1 MNSFLALSGRNLTAH
16 KKRTRLSIMSI
27 ALSVALV
34 VGIFSM
40 MDVFIR
46 FEKQQVIH
54 DFGNYHIL
62 IKDAAP
68 EETAAV
74 SSRIDVKNTGT
85 WTDFGDGSVN
95 GSQCSVLALDENFAP
110 NMQMTLQ
117 EGAYP
122 KAADEVMLEDWGAK
136 KLGVHVG
143 DTVDLTL
150 SGSSRSSFTI
160 SGIISDYASTK
171 AADEIGVV
179 ISTKAAAVGTAE
191 KGHYFLIEFKDHVD
205 IGEAEQEIKEALQI
219 QGDRIGHNERLLA
232 IIGESDHKAA
242 MGFYQVGA
250 VLSAI
255 VLIAGVVMIYNTFN
269 ISVMERIRAFG
280 LLRCVGAS
288 KHQIRRLVR
297 QEGYMLLRWALP
309 FGILLGMAATLFCS
323 ALLKYFNGYIFSGIP
338 VFTLSPIG
346 ISSGIVI
353 GTLTVFVATL
363 LPAKRASD
371 VSPVSALTGIGEIRL
386 KKAKKQGR
394 LTKMIPVETAM
405 GVNTAFAKKKTLVLM
420 SASIALSV
428 ILFLGFSVLIN
439 FLYSSLK
446 TSKPYTPDVSLTSEE
461 GLSFDLYEQISQFVG
476 VKNAS
481 GRMFG
486 YVDATFDASRLTDYY
501 RQAVGDI
508 KERADGTFTPPE
520 KSWLISYDEAQLKWA
535 KEDLLEGTLSEEELN
550 GQGGIIAV
558 YANIRKGI
566 SAATADLHVGD
577 FVTIDTVSGPKAF
590 KVMAVLRS
598 VPFSDSNSNLAT
610 FITTEQM
617 FPEITGDRTLKVI
630 DIQLSKHGQGATI
643 LKIKGLLGADVSFM
657 DQRQQN
663 REITQT
669 FLTMAIFVY
678 GFVTVIALISI
689 LNIIS
694 TMNTSVASKMKYLG
708 VLRAVGMSGRQLRK
722 MVATEALVYCIT
734 GSIAGCLLG
743 IRLQLYLIKD
753 LLTAVKINWSFPY
766 TEVICIFVAAIL
778 VTLLSVAG
786 PLKKVR
792 SQGISETIG
801 TLQ

>member
-1 MNSFLALSGRNLTAH
+1 MNSFLALSKQSLVAH
-16 KKRTRLSIMSI
+16 KKRTLLSILSI
-27 ALSVALV
+27 SLSVALV

-46 FEKQQVIH
+46 FEKQQIIH

-62 IKDAAP
+62 IKDATA
-68 EETAAV
+68 EETAV
-74 SSRIDVKNTGT
+74 ISSRIDVKNSGT
-85 WTDFGDGSVN
+85 WIDFGDGSIN
-95 GSQCSVLALDENFAP
+95 ESPCSVLALDENFAA
-110 NMQMTLQ
+110 NMDMTLL

-122 KAADEVMLEDWGAK
+122 KTADEAVLESWGAE
-136 KLGVHVG
+136 KLGVQVG
-143 DTVDLTL
+143 GTVALTL
-150 SGSSRSSFTI
+150 SDGVSRTYTVC
-160 SGIISDYASTK
+160 GIISDYGSTK
-171 AADEIGVV
+171 AADELGVV
-179 ISTKAAAVGTAE
+179 ISKTAAELGAAE
-191 KGHYFLIEFKDHVD
+191 RGHYFLIEFKNRVD
-205 IGEAEQEIKEALQI
+205 IGKAEQEIKETLKI
-219 QGDRIGHNERLLA
+219 PDDRIGHNERLLA
-232 IIGESDHKAA
+232 IMGQSGHDAA
-242 MGFYQVGA
+242 VGFYQLGA
-250 VLSAI
+250 TLSVI
-255 VLIAGVVMIYNTFN
+255 VLVAGVVMIYNTFN

-288 KHQIRRLVR
+288 KSQIRRMVR
-297 QEGYMLLRWALP
+297 QEGFLLLRWSLP
-309 FGILLGMAATLFCS
+309 LGTLLGMAATLFCS
-323 ALLKYFNGYIFSGIP
+323 GLLKYFNGYIFSEIP
-338 VFTLSPIG
+338 LFTLSPVG
-346 ISSGIVI
+346 IACGIVV

-386 KKAKKQGR
+386 KKAEKQGR
-394 LTKMIPVETAM
+394 LTQMLPAETAM
-405 GVNTAFAKKKTLVLM
+405 GVSNAFSKKKTLVLM

-428 ILFLGFSVLIN
+428 VLFLGFSVLIN
-439 FLYSSLK
+439 FLYSSMK

-461 GLSFDLYEQISQFVG
+461 GLSFDLYEEISQFVG
-476 VKNAS
+476 VKNAY

-508 KERADGTFTPPE
+508 EVRTDGTFVPPE

-550 GQGGIIAV
+550 AQNGIIAV
-558 YANIRKGI
+558 SSNIRKGI
-566 SAATADLHVGD
+566 SAVTADLRVGD
-577 FVTIDTVSGPKAF
+577 LVTIDTASGPKVY
-590 KVMAVLRS
+590 KVMAVLGS
-598 VPFSDSNSNLAT
+598 VPFSDSNLNMAT

-617 FPEITGDRTLKVI
+617 FSEITGDRTLKVI
-630 DIQLSKHGQGATI
+630 DIQLTKRGQEATL
-643 LKIKGLLGADVSFM
+643 LKIKGLLGTGVRLM

-689 LNIIS
+689 LNIVN
-694 TMNTSVASKMKYLG
+694 TMNTSVSSKMRYLG
-708 VLRAVGMSGRQLRK
+708 VMRAVGMSSRQLGR
-722 MVATEALVYCIT
+722 MVGAEALVYCLT
-734 GSIAGCLLG
+734 GSFVGCILG
-743 IRLQLYLIKD
+743 VRLQLFMLRNM
-753 LLTAVKINWSFPY
+753 LTAIDIKWSFPY
-766 TEVICIFVAAIL
+766 VQILSIFAAVIL